1 MRPRP
6 ERIKYGGIMAFN
18 IDTYYTELGGAK
30 NHIFRRNF
38 FFPCDETLPEH
49 IRAFQ
54 EEYRYTDCY
63 QCLYRYSDRTEQA
76 LLYAPFYLDLDAD
89 ITTEKKY
96 SKIRPYVMRAW
107 LFFTQILKLKPEEI
121 NLYFSGN
128 KGFHLVIDPRILGIV
143 PNQSLNVM
151 YKALALH
158 LYSSYQIPLI
168 DLRIYDKRR
177 LFRMPNTVNSKTG
190 LYKVPLT
197 LNQFRKFSFSDL
209 MKYASQPK
217 EETSCAMHINKEAA
231 ILFRERTKHYTQQK
245 KTEKANVTFEIP
257 ETKQELLPCVKK
269 ILEDGAVRGA
279 RNNTLII
286 LTSCLLQSGY
296 SLEETR
302 EMVINWN
309 QINEPPLDTHELD
322 ATMHSAWT
330 MLQNGR
336 RYGCSS
342 IKELGL
348 CSSNECRL
356 GEQNGN
362 RNY

>member
-1 MRPRP
+1 
-6 ERIKYGGIMAFN
+6 MAFN

-30 NHIFRRNF
+30 NHVFRRNF
-38 FFPCDETLPEH
+38 FFPCNEELPDR

-54 EEYRYTDCY
+54 KEYQYTDCY
-63 QCLYRYSDRTEQA
+63 QCLYRYSSREDNA

-89 ITTEKKY
+89 IATESKY
-96 SKIRPYVMRAW
+96 SKIKPYVMRAF
-107 LFFTQILKLKPEEI
+107 LFFTQMLKLKPEEI
-121 NLYFSGN
+121 GFYFSGS
-128 KGFHLVIDPRILGIV
+128 KGFHLTVDPRILGII
-143 PNQSLNVM
+143 PNHSLNVM

-158 LYSSYQIPLI
+158 LYASYQIPII

-177 LFRMPNTVNSKTG
+177 LFRMPNTINSKTG

-197 LNQFRKFSFSDL
+197 FEQFRQFSFSELKD
-209 MKYASQPK
+209 YAK
-217 EETSCAMHINKEAA
+217 ETHEEQQVPCKINRDAA
-231 ILFRERTKHYTQQK
+231 ILFRNRTKHYTAQRSDPKQ
-245 KTEKANVTFEIP
+245 NVTYEIP
-257 ETKQELLPCVKK
+257 ETKQELLPCVQN
-269 ILEDGAVRGA
+269 ILEEGAVRGA

-296 SLEETR
+296 QLDEVLDIVTK
-302 EMVINWN
+302 WN
-309 QINEPPLDTHELD
+309 QLNEPPLDNRELD
-322 ATMHSAWT
+322 MTVHSAWA

-356 GEQNGN
+356 GEQYGN
-362 RNY
+362 RNH

>member
-1 MRPRP
+1 
-6 ERIKYGGIMAFN
+6 MAFDIN
-18 IDTYYTELGGAK
+18 TYYTEFGGAK

-38 FFPCDETLPEH
+38 FFPCDDTLSEH
-49 IRAFQ
+49 VQDFL
-54 EEYRYTDCY
+54 EEYQYTDCY
-63 QCLYRYSDRTEQA
+63 QCLYRYSEQTEHA

-89 ITTEKKY
+89 ITSSLKY
-96 SKIRPYVMRAW
+96 IKIKPYVMRAW
-107 LFFTQILKLKPEEI
+107 LFFTQIVKLKSEEVD
-121 NLYFSGN
+121 LYFSGS
-128 KGFHLVIDPRILGIV
+128 KGFHLTIDPRRLGII
-143 PNQSLNVM
+143 PSKDLNVV

-158 LYSSYQIPLI
+158 LCLAYQIPII

-177 LFRMPNTVNSKTG
+177 LFRMPNTINSKTG

-197 LNQFRKFSFSDL
+197 IRQFLDFSYEEL
-209 MKYASQPK
+209 MNYAQEPHELVKPEPIIRLSAALYFRDNITKRYHKQKEPK
-217 EETSCAMHINKEAA
+217 KV
-231 ILFRERTKHYTQQK
+231 
-245 KTEKANVTFEIP
+245 NVVYEIP
-257 ETKQELLPCVKK
+257 ETKKELLPCIQK

-296 SLEETR
+296 KLEETK
-302 EMVINWN
+302 EIINKWN
-309 QINEPPLDTHELD
+309 QINEPPLEARELE

-348 CSSNECRL
+348 CASNECKL
-356 GEQNGN
+356 GEQYAD